1 PARHS
6 RSEPRYWPG
15 AKSPASDAPLRSQLQ
30 LPSASGV
37 LVNQVMADSPAA
49 KAGLKVHDIL
59 LEIDGKPLSDPNKL
73 AGLVQA
79 QGSKTIVA
87 TVHRAQGTKNETVEI
102 KPEPRK
108 STVDTKAEYGA
119 RNFYFIRP
127 GAILTDPSQYRAHG
141 ANPGELYHWTPNR
154 AWARALQNAQ
164 KPAEDASAAVSKR
177 LDALDAEL

>member
-1 PARHS
+1 NGGPLIIQVMPLVKVTLGPATRKT
-6 RSEPRYWPG
+6 SETRYWIG
-15 AKSPASDAPLRSQLQ
+15 VEVAAIDAALRSQLR

-37 LVNQVMADSPAA
+37 LGNQVMADSSAA

-119 RNFYFIRP
+119 RNFYFVRP
-127 GAILTDPSQYRAHG
+127 GA
-141 ANPGELYHWTPNR
+141 
-154 AWARALQNAQ
+154 
-164 KPAEDASAAVSKR
+164 
-177 LDALDAEL
+177 